1 MDQRGNMKMEDYK
14 RLLHVFLPLLLA
26 GPPGRPPLFHPT
38 LMKALGRLRRVAEN
52 HTTPHDDES
61 EDERLA
67 RIEEFEVELQ
77 EYAKEASGRSGNAL
91 LGAQLMGGR
100 TTAMIRVI
108 SNSVASE
115 ISSK

>member
-77 EYAKEASGRSGNAL
+77 EYAKEAVRVG
-91 LGAQLMGGR
+91 LGMHY
-100 TTAMIRVI
+100 
-108 SNSVASE
+108 SVHSLWE
-115 ISSK
+115 EGPLQ